1 MKINV
6 TFYWIHV
13 NSMFNILK
21 IYALQHLFNVFI
33 FGHSTCGKNT
43 AIFFHILLQF
53 NDRVTCYIQWSCHV
67 SFLLYLIFFTSLIL
81 NSLNL
86 VSLISLF
93 QFSPTFQR
101 TAVLTFVTFQIIAL
115 SLVFFLGHFNLDVI
129 ITTALIS
136 SMVQIPISDCLVN
149 FLVRD
154 HWNNSDSLYD

>member
-6 TFYWIHV
+6 TFYWIHI

-101 TAVLTFVTFQIIAL
+101 TAVLTFVLELNLRLRVCKDPFPYLFQIWPFFHLRRVFEGGPRTEGHAL
-115 SLVFFLGHFNLDVI
+115 PGTVSPGH
-129 ITTALIS
+129 
-136 SMVQIPISDCLVN
+136 C
-149 FLVRD
+149 
-154 HWNNSDSLYD
+154 